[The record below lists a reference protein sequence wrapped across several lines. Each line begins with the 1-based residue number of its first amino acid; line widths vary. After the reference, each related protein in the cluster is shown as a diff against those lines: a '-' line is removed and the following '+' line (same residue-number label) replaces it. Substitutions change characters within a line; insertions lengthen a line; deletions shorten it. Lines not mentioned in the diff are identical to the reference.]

1 MWKEGEEGM
10 KPERWFMVTGRCKMV
25 TSFPRQV
32 FQQNS
37 HYHGY
42 CQLIKMQKCQSRLH
56 STCNLENLVDSCSTY
71 RILSRNIHFKS
82 LSNDLLRK
90 QMLITDKWPTQ
101 GHTRKDYNDLHSQIL
116 ELSIYSKFTIPS
128 FLPQV

>member
-1 MWKEGEEGM
+1 MIRNCNICGRKGKEKK
-10 KPERWFMVTGRCKMV
+10 KPEGWFMVTGRCKMV

-32 FQQNS
+32 LQQNG
-37 HYHGY
+37 HHHGY
-42 CQLIKMQKCQSRLH
+42 CQLIKMQKCQSCLH
-56 STCNLENLVDSCSTY
+56 STYSY
-71 RILSRNIHFKS
+71 RTLSQKTHFKS
-82 LSNDLLRK
+82 LSNDLLWK

-101 GHTRKDYNDLHSQIL
+101 DHTREHYSDLSSQIL